1 MESLYFLGIALGG
14 GCLALFVSAGWGSYK
29 NKKVPE
35 KAILFRWFVAGLVSS
50 GLLGYAWIFGS
61 GGDVSGMIQRISETL
76 NVDTVVKAVSL
87 SALTAGAS
95 ATTHETEEEKKET
108 LQVGMPSF

>member
-35 KAILFRWFVAGLVSS
+35 KAILFRWFVAGLVAS

-76 NVDTVVKAVSL
+76 DVDTVVKAVSL
-87 SALTAGAS
+87 SALTAS
-95 ATTHETEEEKKET
+95 ATTQETEEEKKET

>member
-35 KAILFRWFVAGLVSS
+35 TAILFRWFIAGLVAS

-76 NVDTVVKAVSL
+76 DVDTVVKAVSM
-87 SALTAGAS
+87 SALTAA
-95 ATTHETEEEKKET
+95 AAKEVIEEEKKDE